1 MEFELG
7 WLPPHHPYLRMGCP
21 EETERGKP
29 DMQGE
34 DDELFND
41 PPCMRK
47 SQ

>member
-7 WLPPHHPYLRMGCP
+7 WLSPHPTYSSGCP
-21 EETERGKP
+21 EETEREKP

-34 DDELFND
+34 DTELFNG
-41 PPCMRK
+41 PRCMRK